1 MTTKN
6 QIQAYAPQLAEIYRK
21 IDSLNFDA
29 KDLLASA
36 KDAGVNVSALRKVAK
51 ELLMEADKRAKKY
64 EDEAQTDLFRD
75 ALGLTSERMLEAA
88 E

>member
-1 MTTKN
+1 MTSKN
-6 QIQAYAPQLAEIYRK
+6 QIQAYAPQLAEIFRK
-21 IDSLNFDA
+21 IDALNFDA

-36 KDAGVNVSALRKVAK
+36 KDAGVNVKALRKVAK
-51 ELLMEADKRAKKY
+51 ELNMEPDKRAAKY

-75 ALGLTSERMLEAA
+75 ALGLTSEVMMEAA